1 MSERTATQPS
11 SLEAVAAALCR
22 VFLGWKL
29 REDYD
34 ALLALGEGALRIDL
48 ISGEAWC
55 DAEPL
60 PPLFIAGELA
70 RELARSAAGVP
81 CDLAQLDAAF
91 APAARS
97 ALGVRRPALDLSC
110 RVTLRAGAETFAAE
124 ANNAG
129 GNSNGDV
136 P

>member
-1 MSERTATQPS
+1 MSERMPTQPN

-29 REDYD
+29 REDYA

-48 ISGEAWC
+48 TSGEAWC
-55 DAEPL
+55 DGEPL

-70 RELARSAAGVP
+70 RELAKQAPGAGFA
-81 CDLAQLDAAF
+81 LAQLDAVF
-91 APAARS
+91 ARGASS
-97 ALGVRRPALDLSC
+97 ALGVRRPPLDLSC

-129 GNSNGDV
+129 
-136 P
+136 